1 MGRGG
6 PRAGRGAL
14 RGRGGAA
21 SLRASPTPPCASV
34 LNYIWAGLIV
44 LSLVFALATDVGDL
58 AGDTYRNGRALP
70 VTVAFPAGYDAEA
83 ARQPAV
89 LRIDPD
95 AYRQFYGTD
104 AAPEGEYPA
113 TVRRTD
119 EGFELRLDDADAA
132 LPAPLDVIRDATNPR
147 DNVLQGTLGPGF
159 SVGNEPRG
167 DPAPAPPRSV
177 QSLAPGPDVLATGLT
192 FAPVR
197 FVKLGDITTAA
208 LDFAET
214 AVTISL
220 GLVGVLVLFLGLL
233 KIAEHAGIVQAVV
246 RLVRP
251 VLGPLFPDIPK
262 DHPAMGMIALNLAA
276 NVFGLG
282 NAATPFGIKAM
293 EELQRLNPEP
303 ETATDSMVMLL
314 ALNTASVQIIP
325 PLTLIAIIGIETNTV
340 YFPIVFTTMGSLVVA
355 IVAAK
360 ALGRLRRYRETD
372 PLRNG
377 LRVTSD
383 E

>member
-1 MGRGG
+1 M
-6 PRAGRGAL
+6 
-14 RGRGGAA
+14 
-21 SLRASPTPPCASV
+21 

-44 LSLVFALATDVGDL
+44 LSLVFALAADVGDL

-119 EGFELRLDDADAA
+119 EGVELRLDDADAA

-147 DNVLQGTLGPGF
+147 DNVLQGTLSGIEAAGG
-159 SVGNEPRG
+159 V
-167 DPAPAPPRSV
+167 AQA
-177 QSLAPGPDVLATGLT
+177 GLT

-314 ALNTASVQIIP
+314 VLNTASVQIIP

>member
-1 MGRGG
+1 M
-6 PRAGRGAL
+6 
-14 RGRGGAA
+14 
-21 SLRASPTPPCASV
+21 
-34 LNYIWAGLIV
+34 LNYIWAGLIIV
-44 LSLVFALATDVGDL
+44 SLLFAVAADVGDL
-58 AGDTYRNGRALP
+58 ARDAYRNGQALP
-70 VTVAFPAGYDAEA
+70 VTVAFPDGYDAEA
-83 ARQPAV
+83 RRQPA
-89 LRIDPD
+89 LLQIDST
-95 AYRQFYGTD
+95 AFRQFYGVDGTPE
-104 AAPEGEYPA
+104 AAYPA
-113 TVRRTD
+113 TFRRTD
-119 EGFELRLDDADAA
+119 DGVELRLDAADAP

-147 DNVLQGTLGPGF
+147 DNVLQGTLSGL
-159 SVGNEPRG
+159 
-167 DPAPAPPRSV
+167 APAAGGAAR
-177 QSLAPGPDVLATGLT
+177 AGLT

-197 FVKLGDITTAA
+197 FVKLGDITQAA

-233 KIAEHAGIVQAVV
+233 KIAEDAGIVRATV

-262 DHPAMGMIALNLAA
+262 DHPAMGMVALNLAA

-293 EELQRLNPEP
+293 EELQKLNPEP

-325 PLTLIAIIGIETNTV
+325 PLTLIAIIGIETNAV

-355 IVAAK
+355 IIAAK
-360 ALGRLRRYRETD
+360 SLGRLRRFRETD

-377 LRVTSD
+377 LRATGD
-383 E
+383 EPDAL

>member
-1 MGRGG
+1 M
-6 PRAGRGAL
+6 RAP
-14 RGRGGAA
+14 GGAA
-21 SLRASPTPPCASV
+21 SLRRPHPLPHV
-34 LNYIWAGLIV
+34 LNYIWAGLIIV
-44 LSLVFALATDVGDL
+44 SLVFALATDVGDL
-58 AGDTYRNGRALP
+58 ARDAYRNGQALP
-70 VTVAFPAGYDAEA
+70 VTVAFPAGYDAGA
-83 ARQPAV
+83 ARQPAL
-89 LRIDPD
+89 LRIDAD
-95 AYRQFYGTD
+95 AFRQFYG
-104 AAPEGEYPA
+104 AEGAPEAEYPA

-119 EGFELRLDDADAA
+119 VGLEIRLDDADAP
-132 LPAPLDVIRDATNPR
+132 LPAPLDVIRDATNPS
-147 DNVLQGTLGPGF
+147 DNVLQGTLSGVEVAASGAAA
-159 SVGNEPRG
+159 R
-167 DPAPAPPRSV
+167 A
-177 QSLAPGPDVLATGLT
+177 GLT

-197 FVKLGDITTAA
+197 FVKLGDITQAA

-214 AVTISL
+214 AVTIAL

-233 KIAEHAGIVQAVV
+233 KIAEDAGIVRAVV

-293 EELQRLNPEP
+293 EELQKLNPEP

-314 ALNTASVQIIP
+314 ALNTASVQLIP
-325 PLTLIAIIGIETNTV
+325 PLTLIAIIGIETNAV
-340 YFPIVFTTMGSLVVA
+340 YFPILFTTLGSLVVA
-355 IVAAK
+355 VVVTK

-372 PLRNG
+372 PLRDG

>member
-1 MGRGG
+1 M
-6 PRAGRGAL
+6 
-14 RGRGGAA
+14 
-21 SLRASPTPPCASV
+21 

-44 LSLVFALATDVGDL
+44 LSLVFALASDVGDL

-70 VTVAFPAGYDAEA
+70 VTVAFPGGYDAEA
-83 ARQPAV
+83 ARQPA
-89 LRIDPD
+89 LLQIDAD
-95 AYRQFYGTD
+95 AFRRFYGTD
-104 AAPEGEYPA
+104 GTPEAAYPA
-113 TVRRTD
+113 TLRRTD
-119 EGFELRLDDADAA
+119 DGLELRLDDADAA
-132 LPAPLDVIRDATNPR
+132 LPAPLDVVRDATNPS
-147 DNVLQGTLGPGF
+147 DNVLQGTLTGF
-159 SVGNEPRG
+159 EVTGGAARAG
-167 DPAPAPPRSV
+167 
-177 QSLAPGPDVLATGLT
+177 LA

-214 AVTISL
+214 AVTIAL

-233 KIAEHAGIVQAVV
+233 KIAEDAGIVQAVV

-251 VLGPLFPDIPK
+251 VLGPLFPDIPR

-293 EELQRLNPEP
+293 EELQKLNPEP

-340 YFPIVFTTMGSLVVA
+340 YFPILFTTLGSLVVA
-355 IVAAK
+355 VVAAK
-360 ALGRLRRYRETD
+360 ALGRLRRFRETD

-377 LRVTSD
+377 LRVASGGQSAPAPPTP
-383 E
+383 